1 MSSSFHAPSVV
12 FLHVCGEEFL
22 GTLWRTA
29 DAFQADDSL
38 LEEEKGKDKD
48 DDARHKSP

>member
-1 MSSSFHAPSVV
+1 M
-12 FLHVCGEEFL
+12 HVCGEEFL